1 MRAASPH
8 ERTWL
13 PGTLEGL
20 HRRRTALL
28 TTYRRDSTPVETPVM
43 IAVVDDRLVFLTFH
57 SAGKA
62 KRLRRDPSVLAAPST
77 FRGVTRGEAVS
88 GRARL
93 LAGDPERAARRALAH
108 RSPVLVGLLV
118 PLVFRLAH
126 LRPLYYV
133 VEPA

>member
-1 MRAASPH
+1 MTSASTH
-8 ERTWL
+8 ETAPPAGAL
-13 PGTLEGL
+13 DGL
-20 HRRRTALL
+20 RRRTTALL
-28 TTYRRDSTPVETPVM
+28 TTHRRDGTPVATPVM
-43 IAVVDDRLVFLTFH
+43 IAVVGDRPVFLTFH

-77 FRGVTRGEAVS
+77 FRGAPRGEAVS

-93 LAGDPERAARRALAH
+93 LAGDQARAARSALAH
-108 RSPVLVGLLV
+108 RSPVLVGVLV
-118 PLVFRLAH
+118 PLVFWLAH